1 MGRMHAIYRIES
13 SDRDIASRAEALAVE
28 QSVECP
34 LGAVR
39 NARVREDVV
48 GQVLAIEPADAGCFD
63 VRIGLA
69 LETVCDDAAQLM
81 NMLFGNSSL
90 QPDVALVGVDWPD
103 GLPRLPGP
111 QFGVSGVR
119 ARLGVAHGPL
129 SGSAL
134 KPQGSTIGAL
144 ADLAYRM
151 ARAGIDLIKDDH
163 GLTDPASAPF
173 DERVPAIQGAVERA
187 NHETGRH
194 TVYAPNLSGG
204 GRKLARQVA
213 LCRSLGV
220 GAVMF
225 CPLLVGPSAMVEC
238 VDDGL
243 DVPVLA
249 HPALAGC
256 GRIAP
261 ALLYG
266 TLFRLFGADMVIFPN
281 FGGRFLD
288 DAASCRAV
296 AQAGAAP
303 LGNLPPALPVPA
315 GGITPA
321 RVDELVTFYGDNVM
335 LLIGGAL
342 LAAADPDAAM
352 RQFATAVRTAGGRA

>member
-1 MGRMHAIYRIES
+1 MGRMHVIYRIES
-13 SDRDIASRAEALAVE
+13 DAHDIAARAEALAIE

-34 LGAVR
+34 LAAVR
-39 NARVREDVV
+39 DARVRDNVV
-48 GQVLAIEPADAGCFD
+48 GRVLAIEPAGAGRFD

-69 LETVCDDAAQLM
+69 LETVGDDAAQLI

-111 QFGVSGVR
+111 QFGVAGVR

-129 SGSAL
+129 SCSAL
-134 KPQGSTIGAL
+134 KPQGSSVDTL

-151 ARAGIDLIKDDH
+151 ASAGIDLIKDDH
-163 GLTDPASAPF
+163 GLADPTSAPF
-173 DERVPAIQGAVERA
+173 DARVPAVHTAVERA
-187 NHETGRH
+187 NHETGGH

-204 GRKLARQVA
+204 GRKLARQIA

-225 CPLLVGPSAMVEC
+225 CPLLVGPSMMAEC

-243 DVPVLA
+243 DMLVLA

-281 FGGRFLD
+281 FGGRFRD
-288 DAASCRAV
+288 DAETCRAI
-296 AQAGAAP
+296 AQAATAP
-303 LGNLPPALPVPA
+303 LRSMPPALPVPA

-321 RVDELVTFYGDNVM
+321 RVNELVTFYGDDVM

-342 LAAADPDAAM
+342 LAATDPDAAM
-352 RQFATAVRTAGGRA
+352 RQFAGAVHAAGGRA